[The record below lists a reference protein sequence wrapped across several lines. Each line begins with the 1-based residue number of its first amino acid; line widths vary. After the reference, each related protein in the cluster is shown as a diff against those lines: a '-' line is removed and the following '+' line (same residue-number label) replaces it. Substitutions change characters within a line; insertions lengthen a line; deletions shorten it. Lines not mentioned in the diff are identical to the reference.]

1 MILNYYD
8 KKINYDNLKSEFKMD
23 EVGTSAYEVIRVAKK
38 HGLNAEGYKNF
49 KINKSLHFPVIAHV
63 VNNNLQHFV
72 VVLKVFKEKILI
84 ADPARG
90 VMEILKKDFA
100 KTYTGIAIV
109 FSDEIFS
116 IKHILFKNKYIV
128 PLFIIALILSIYN
141 LLSSYLLS
149 IISEQISNNKTIYW
163 VILFFITGIIKELFS
178 YLKDNL
184 FLKFKIKTDKT
195 ITIPTISKII
205 TLPHKFYQKSG
216 SGELIS
222 KINDLSY
229 VKNLIFEFTDVFLI
243 NVVIIIISFIFISII
258 SYKLLLINILISI
271 LLFMVNKTFHNK
283 NFYKTYDLQLKSQ
296 GINALISDVITCIY
310 SVKNLSKEHYF
321 TNKITNKY
329 NDFLKNFKSLSKI
342 YYKKDLLFK
351 IINVITYTFV
361 MLILIFDSSNISLT
375 IFSFYMQMIIFDSLN
390 SIFSLQ
396 PLYTNYKSTI
406 KRLDSIYKEKSIA
419 SNGEKI
425 NINKIEFKNLNYKY
439 NDKMILK
446 NVSFSFKKGDL
457 IMINGP
463 TGVGKSTLFKLLTKQ
478 LKPPKNKIYINDDD
492 ISTINSLDIRK
503 SIIYVD
509 QKTRLF
515 NDTIK
520 ENISFNKDIKV
531 RNSFKQLLDDILNK
545 NFIDYNYL
553 VDNINSNLSGGQMEL
568 IIIAQ
573 ALNNNC
579 DVYIFD
585 ETTSQLDQETEKRVL
600 KAIKKDYP
608 DKIIILIS
616 HRKTNLNLFNK
627 IIEFNS
633 DKKVIIRRS
642 NEEFKK

>member
-1 MILNYYD
+1 
-8 KKINYDNLKSEFKMD
+8 
-23 EVGTSAYEVIRVAKK
+23 
-38 HGLNAEGYKNF
+38 
-49 KINKSLHFPVIAHV
+49 
-63 VNNNLQHFV
+63 
-72 VVLKVFKEKILI
+72 
-84 ADPARG
+84 
-90 VMEILKKDFA
+90 
-100 KTYTGIAIV
+100 
-109 FSDEIFS
+109 
-116 IKHILFKNKYIV
+116 
-128 PLFIIALILSIYN
+128 
-141 LLSSYLLS
+141 
-149 IISEQISNNKTIYW
+149 
-163 VILFFITGIIKELFS
+163 
-178 YLKDNL
+178 
-184 FLKFKIKTDKT
+184 
-195 ITIPTISKII
+195 
-205 TLPHKFYQKSG
+205 
-216 SGELIS
+216 
-222 KINDLSY
+222 
-229 VKNLIFEFTDVFLI
+229 
-243 NVVIIIISFIFISII
+243 
-258 SYKLLLINILISI
+258 
-271 LLFMVNKTFHNK
+271 MVNKTFHNK

-329 NDFLKNFKSLSKI
+329 NDFLKNFTSLSKI

-492 ISTINSLDIRK
+492 ISIINSLDIRK

-633 DKKVIIRRS
+633 DKKITIRRI
-642 NEEFKK
+642 NEKPKK